1 MIPTLVD
8 EPLSPINPISTDG
21 VPDCPLAMYI
31 NGSSTLS
38 VAVLTV
44 TVSPLTVKLPAIV
57 TSSGNPIVIVPLLS
71 ATVTSSEVPANVI
84 VPPKEVAV
92 VLVPSETVIAELL
105 SLALAIEPA
114 KCSLSIL
121 PST

>member
-44 TVSPLTVKLPAIV
+44 TVSPLTVKSPV
-57 TSSGNPIVIVPLLS
+57 TIKSLPIVI
-71 ATVTSSEVPANVI
+71 TSSLSPI
-84 VPPKEVAV
+84 VKEPKLLPRAVLTSAV
-92 VLVPSETVIAELL
+92 VVVFVSVATKS
-105 SLALAIEPA
+105 SLAFV
-114 KCSLSIL
+114 SS
-121 PST
+121 